1 MSDIRTRFHPHG
13 DGTFTIQRHDPDVEP
28 ALEWNKTLQNTPQK
42 TESFHHIASIP
53 AIVIE
58 KWMQESGAPLLSM
71 PAHEFQR
78 FIRRKL
84 RDPEWMWLKTTN
96 KRL

>member
-1 MSDIRTRFHPHG
+1 MSIRTRFHPSD
-13 DGTFTIQRHDPDVEP
+13 DGKTFTIQRHDDDVSPTLERNK
-28 ALEWNKTLQNTPQK
+28 ALQKEPQK
-42 TESFHHIASIP
+42 SESFHHIASIP

-58 KWMQESGAPLLSM
+58 KWITEENVPVLSM
-71 PAHEFQR
+71 PSYEFQR

-84 RDPEWMWLKTTN
+84 RDPEWAFLKTTS

>member
-1 MSDIRTRFHPHG
+1 MPIQTRFHPHS
-13 DGTFTIQRHDPDVEP
+13 DGSFTIQRREDDVSP
-28 ALEWNKTLQNTPQK
+28 TLEMNKALQNTPQK
-42 TESFHHIASIP
+42 AESFHHIASIP

-58 KWMQESGAPLLSM
+58 KWMSESGAPLLSM

-84 RDPEWMWLKTTN
+84 RDPEWMWLKTTD

>member
-1 MSDIRTRFHPHG
+1 MGIRTIFHPG
-13 DGTFTIQRHDPDVEP
+13 DAGTFTVQRRDEDVEP
-28 ALEWNKTLQNTPQK
+28 TLERNKKLQNTPQTK
-42 TESFHHIASIP
+42 TESFHHVASIP

-58 KWMQESGAPLLSM
+58 KWITEEGIPILSM

-78 FIRRKL
+78 FIRRRL
-84 RDPEWMWLKTTN
+84 RDPEWMWLKTTD